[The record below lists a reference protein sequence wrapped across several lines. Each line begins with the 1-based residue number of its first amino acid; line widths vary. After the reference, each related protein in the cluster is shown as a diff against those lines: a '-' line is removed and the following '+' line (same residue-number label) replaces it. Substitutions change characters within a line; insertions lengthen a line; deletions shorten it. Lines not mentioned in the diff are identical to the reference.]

1 MCCQYQYALRPNYS
15 GPYEVD
21 PVYFDTVRAT
31 VFMLSHTYP
40 IRSPIRSCIQW
51 GNVGVLMLETRSPTT
66 FLEKDSPLTDSGV
79 KEEMLGQRQVGS
91 ANISFCRSTFPTAS
105 THEHRRYHS
114 WK

>member
-15 GPYEVD
+15 DNPYDID

-40 IRSPIRSCIQW
+40 IRSPIRSRIQW

-66 FLEKDSPLTDSGV
+66 FLEKDSPLTASGV
-79 KEEMLGQRQVGS
+79 KEEMLGRRQVG
-91 ANISFCRSTFPTAS
+91 AVNISSCRSSLPTAS
-105 THEHRRYHS
+105 THEHRRYCS
-114 WK
+114 